1 MKLADMQNDKLM
13 DIFGDLCY
21 EIAELCE
28 DKEIEKMLSNV
39 YKREDFEK
47 GTVSAL
53 IITVQAFGN

>member
-13 DIFGDLCY
+13 DILGDLCY

-47 GTVSAL
+47 VLSL
-53 IITVQAFGN
+53 Q